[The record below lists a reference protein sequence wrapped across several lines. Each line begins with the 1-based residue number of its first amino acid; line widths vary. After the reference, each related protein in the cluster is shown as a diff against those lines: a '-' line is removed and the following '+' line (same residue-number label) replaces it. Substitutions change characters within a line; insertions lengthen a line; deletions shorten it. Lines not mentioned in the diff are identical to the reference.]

1 MTVHDR
7 MPKQR
12 GSFREKH
19 ISLTP
24 NKDLEL

>member
-7 MPKQR
+7 MPKLR
-12 GSFREKH
+12 ESFRKKH